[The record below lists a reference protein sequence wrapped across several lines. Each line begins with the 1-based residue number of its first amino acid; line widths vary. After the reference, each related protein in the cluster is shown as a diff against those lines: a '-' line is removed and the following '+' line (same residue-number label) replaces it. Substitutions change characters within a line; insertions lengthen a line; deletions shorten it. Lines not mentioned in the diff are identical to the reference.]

1 MLELRLFHGSLLK
14 KVLKAVKGLVRN
26 ANFYCSADG
35 VSLQA
40 VISTNVAVLSLF
52 LSPQGFPHYHCDDN
66 ITLGMNLNNLY
77 KKLRRCRKGDTVTIT
92 ANNGQGDITF
102 TYHRPSHSS
111 AFQEKEYNLLDFHMM
126 RMNIDGNLFKIPETI
141 TFDAIIRMPSPEF
154 ARICEGLGS
163 IGDTVVVSVTKEQ
176 VKFST
181 RGGDNITANTLL
193 RQHKDKVQPAENAT
207 TIEMTKPVSLEFEL
221 RHMNSFTKAT
231 ALSKTVKI
239 GLPSKRPLM
248 LVEYNI
254 GDKGYVRFY
263 LREFK
268 DA

>member
-14 KVLKAVKGLVRN
+14 KVLKAIKGLVRN

-40 VISTNVAVLSLF
+40 MIPTNVAVLSLF
-52 LSPQGFPHYHCDDN
+52 LSPQGFQHYHCDDN

-92 ANNGQGDITF
+92 AKHGQDAITF

-111 AFQEKEYNLLDFHMM
+111 AFQ
-126 RMNIDGNLFKIPETI
+126 ETI

-163 IGDTVVVSVTKEQ
+163 IGDTVVVSVTKEK

-181 RGGDNITANTLL
+181 RGGDNITANTVL
-193 RQHKDKVQPAENAT
+193 RQHKDRVQPAENAT
-207 TIEMTKPVSLEFEL
+207 TIEMTNPVSLEFEL

-231 ALSKTVKI
+231 TLSKTVEI
-239 GLPSKRPLM
+239 GLRSKRPVM

-263 LREFK
+263 LREFE